1 MLPAAFPA
9 CTRARYTGITRPRC
23 TPFRR
28 QVFTKRPVIMRFYRR
43 VRCLQA
49 SATVAV
55 TAAARPTPL
64 PPLPFIY
71 SPNPAAK
78 LCALSSLLYD
88 LSSILV
94 KEHTGWSKLCLVH
107 SGYIYLCD
115 VQRYFYPTC
124 IFHRTYV
131 GLYAYVL
138 FVRMYIHTYIYACVV
153 VDATIVRAV
162 LAVVLAAVC
171 GWPDGRTDEQKAT
184 E

>member
-1 MLPAAFPA
+1 MQPRRTLVSRLLPHLPRPLLPPWRRSVLPAAFPA

-28 QVFTKRPVIMRFYRR
+28 LVFTKRPVIMRFYRR
-43 VRCLQA
+43 VRCLPA
-49 SATVAV
+49 SATEAV
-55 TAAARPTPL
+55 TATARPTPL

-115 VQRYFYPTC
+115 VHATSTRTC

-131 GLYAYVL
+131 HLYAYV
-138 FVRMYIHTYIYACVV
+138 RTYMHVSSSTQRSYVPCSP
-153 VDATIVRAV
+153 
-162 LAVVLAAVC
+162 LC
-171 GWPDGRTDEQKAT
+171 
-184 E
+184 